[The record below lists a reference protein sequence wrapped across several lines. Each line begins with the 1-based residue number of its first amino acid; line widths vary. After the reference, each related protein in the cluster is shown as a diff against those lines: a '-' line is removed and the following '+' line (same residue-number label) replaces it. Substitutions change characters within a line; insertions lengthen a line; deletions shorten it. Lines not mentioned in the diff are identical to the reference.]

1 MLFIVFFLLKDD
13 ISINKNI
20 IEEEKLSRF
29 WFLPAGL
36 GQDSLANQNSA
47 GDTQRL
53 TGGSEAGLN
62 KGDAPCVGLRIY

>member
-1 MLFIVFFLLKDD
+1 MLFIVFFLLKDN

-20 IEEEKLSRF
+20 IEEEKLSRL

-36 GQDSLANQNSA
+36 GQDSLAHQNPA

-53 TGGSEAGLN
+53 TGGPEAGLD
-62 KGDAPCVGLRIY
+62 KGNAPCVGLGIY